1 MVLAAVPALLGA
13 GLGGIEGYRRSGGD
27 LGAALL
33 GAGIGAAG
41 GAYLPAGIR
50 MAGQALGGLPL
61 VSQGIS
67 AATPTA
73 YQAAKGLS
81 ALKAGQGLK
90 GATEAMKTAGSLAQF
105 SGATNP
111 TVQAVG
117 RGALSKA
124 LAGSAM
130 LGGTL
135 ALPGLAGG
143 AASVL
148 SAPVRA
154 VTGGI
159 GQVGQQGTGMLAQG
173 LGGYQSNYGA
183 NLPGGVPQVDQ
194 YGNVV
199 PMGMPSDVLGLP
211 GIGRTLESQRSG
223 RAMAENLQRYGDV
236 QLAFREAAARKD
248 FERQAAMKGIAQNIA
263 TNAAMLQ
270 NAQIGAQNLGQTFG
284 TGVANTLGQIYQ
296 YQ

>member
-27 LGAALL
+27 VGAALL
-33 GAGIGAAG
+33 GAGLGAAG

-50 MAGQALGGLPL
+50 MAGTALMGTPLGGLVAKAAPEGYKASQALG
-61 VSQGIS
+61 
-67 AATPTA
+67 
-73 YQAAKGLS
+73 
-81 ALKAGQGLK
+81 ALKAGQGIK
-90 GATEAMKTAGSLAQF
+90 GAQAAATAAGMANPMAQQLLGREAIG
-105 SGATNP
+105 
-111 TVQAVG
+111 
-117 RGALSKA
+117 KA
-124 LAGSAM
+124 LAGGAM

-143 AASVL
+143 VGSAL

-159 GQVGQQGTGMLAQG
+159 GQLGQQGLGMGAQA
-173 LGGYQSNYGA
+173 LGGYQSGYGA
-183 NLPGGVPQVDQ
+183 NLPGAVPMVDM
-194 YGNVV
+194 YGNVT
-199 PMGMPSDVLGLP
+199 PEGLPSSVYGLP
-211 GIGRTLESQRSG
+211 GLGRTAESRRAG
-223 RAMAENLQRYGDV
+223 RVMAENMQRYGDV
-236 QLAFREAAARKD
+236 QLGFREAAARKD